1 MANFK
6 GDKVIVL
13 GGGASG
19 IAAAELCASMG
30 KEAVLLDSVSL
41 PKCAAELE
49 AKGIRC
55 IGGPDALEYSEVADF
70 AIISPGVP
78 MDCPLAKL
86 GQNLC
91 GNVIGELEFGAMHLD
106 VPILAVTG
114 TNGKTTTVEM
124 LNHILN
130 GCGLK
135 AIAAGNIG
143 LPLCRVALQKTK
155 LDALVAEVSS
165 FQLEF
170 PGDFVPRAAAL
181 LNITPDHLERH
192 YTMEE
197 YSRLKLSLR
206 GMVKG
211 GSFIVQSETAKAFN
225 LAGEGIVLFGENGR
239 DFFLKD
245 GAIFDRED
253 GLLAKTEELPFQGIH
268 NYENAMAA
276 IALAREVGVE
286 PKQAAAQLRTFKV
299 GDHRLQTVLK
309 AGKLTF
315 IDDSKATNV
324 DALCAAL
331 KALEAKMLP
340 ITLIAGGLD
349 KACTL
354 EMANRQLAAQV
365 SKVFL
370 IGSSAE
376 RIFQQWNGIV
386 PCEICGGMEEAVRKA
401 ACFHGGREGIVLL
414 SPACSS
420 LDIYKS
426 YAERGDCFKAA
437 AEKYI
442 NGAGQG
448 LS

>member
-1 MANFK
+1 MANFE
-6 GDKVIVL
+6 GDKVLIL

-19 IAAAELCASMG
+19 IAAAELCASLG
-30 KEAVLLDSVSL
+30 RKAVLLDSVAL

-49 AKGIRC
+49 ARGIRC
-55 IGGPDALEYSEVADF
+55 IGGPGALEYGEVADF
-70 AIISPGVP
+70 AVISPGVP
-78 MDCPLAKL
+78 KDSPLAEL
-86 GQNLC
+86 GRRLC
-91 GNVIGELEFGAMHLD
+91 GCIIGELEFGAMHLD
-106 VPILAVTG
+106 APILAVTG

-143 LPLCRVALQKTK
+143 LPLCRVALQKPK

-170 PGDFVPRAAAL
+170 PGGFAPRAAAL

-192 YTMEE
+192 YSMEE

-211 GSFIVQSETAKAFN
+211 GRFIVQSKTAKAFN
-225 LAGEGIVLFGENGR
+225 LDGEGIVLFGENGR
-239 DFFLKD
+239 DFFLKE
-245 GAIFDRED
+245 GAIVARED
-253 GLLAKTEELPFQGIH
+253 GLLAKTEDLPFQGIH

-286 PKQAAAQLRTFKV
+286 PRQAAAQLRTFKV
-299 GDHRLQTVLK
+299 GDHRLQTVLT

-331 KALEAKMLP
+331 KALEPKGLP

-354 EMANRQLAAQV
+354 ELADRQLAAQV

-386 PCEICGGMEEAVRKA
+386 PCEICSGMEEAVRKA
-401 ACFHGGREGIVLL
+401 ACFHDGKEGMVLL

-420 LDIYKS
+420 LDMYKS

-437 AEKYI
+437 AEKYT
-442 NGAGQG
+442 NGAGQD